1 MERCPGGWSAFERGQ
16 AMKTSGGRIGFALM
30 VLAAVADAGSIASQ
44 AIDIYEK
51 NLRYWQY
58 KGRPVLLIGGTVED
72 NLFQIPDLA
81 AHLDLLKSVGGN
93 YVRNT
98 MSSRDKGNVWP
109 FRKLADGRYDLNEF
123 NEEYWRRFEN
133 FLEETHRR
141 DIIVQIEIWAT
152 FDYYRDNW
160 DVNPFNPK
168 NNINY
173 TAAETGLPTEVRTHP
188 TRTGN
193 NFFWSV
199 PAERNQKTVLK
210 YQQRFV
216 DKILSYT
223 LDIGNVLYCM
233 DNETSVTPEWGWY
246 WSEFIKKRAADEGV
260 PVHTTEMWDKW
271 DLAHR
276 QHNGTFDHPEIFS
289 FVDISQNNHQKGQVH
304 WDNAQK
310 QRKRIANR
318 LRPLNNVKIYGADT
332 GRFGNT
338 QDGLER
344 FWRNIFGGLA
354 SARFHRPD
362 SGQGLNKNAQA
373 HLKSMSM
380 LIARLDIFN
389 TTPDSASR
397 LLGDRGDNEAYLTY
411 VKGRQYAVYFPK
423 GGSVRLDLT
432 LEKGDFTLRWLD
444 VAKSRWQKPAI
455 VKAPG
460 RPTLTTPAK
469 GHWVALLTK
478 ADVSRLLPLSPRSQR
493 ADRAGRHRQSW

>member
-30 VLAAVADAGSIASQ
+30 
-44 AIDIYEK
+44 
-51 NLRYWQY
+51 QY

-188 TRTGN
+188 TRT
-193 NFFWSV
+193 
-199 PAERNQKTVLK
+199 
-210 YQQRFV
+210 
-216 DKILSYT
+216 ILSYT

-289 FVDISQNNHQKGQVH
+289 FVDISQNNHQKGQAH

-478 ADVSRLLPLSPRSQR
+478 A
-493 ADRAGRHRQSW
+493 RAGRHRQSW

>member
-1 MERCPGGWSAFERGQ
+1 MRTFDRL
-16 AMKTSGGRIGFALM
+16 IALTFI
-30 VLAAVADAGSIASQ
+30 VLTAAGSVESFASQ
-44 AIDIYEK
+44 AIGIYEK
-51 NLRYWQY
+51 NPRYWQY
-58 KGRPVLLIGGTVED
+58 KGRPVVLLGGSVDD
-72 NLFQIPDLA
+72 NLFQIPNLR

-98 MSSRDKGNVWP
+98 MSSRDDGNLWP
-109 FRKLADGRYDLNEF
+109 FKKLADGRYDMDEF
-123 NEEYWRRFEN
+123 DKAYWRRFEN
-133 FLEETHRR
+133 FLEDTYER

-152 FDYYRDNW
+152 FDYYRENW

-173 TAAETGLPTEVRTHP
+173 TAEETGLPAAVKTHP
-188 TRTGN
+188 TQTEN

-210 YQQRFV
+210 YQERFV
-216 DKILSYT
+216 NKILSYT
-223 LDIGNVLYCM
+223 LDCGNVLYCM

-246 WSEFIKKRAADEGV
+246 WSKFIKKRAADEGV
-260 PVHTTEMWDKW
+260 PAHTTEMWDKW

-289 FVDISQNNHQKGQVH
+289 FVDISQNNHQKGQAH

-310 QRKRIANR
+310 QRERIAKK

-338 QDGLER
+338 QDGLAR

-380 LIARLDIFN
+380 LIAKLDIFN
-389 TTPDSASR
+389 TTPDSAGR
-397 LLGDRGDNEAYLTY
+397 LLSDRSDNEAYLTRI
-411 VKGRQYAVYFPK
+411 KGRQYAVYFPK
-423 GGSVRLDLT
+423 GGSVNLDLSS
-432 LEKGDFTLRWLD
+432 EKGDFTLQWLD
-444 VAKSRWQKPAI
+444 VAKSRWQAAAR
-455 VKAPG
+455 VKAPT
-460 RPTLTTPAK
+460 RVTLTTPGK
-469 GHWVALLTK
+469 GHWVGLVTK
-478 ADVSRLLPLSPRSQR
+478 TQR
-493 ADRAGRHRQSW
+493 